1 MKKIESV
8 LIAGAGAIGAAIA
21 WKIQQNKP
29 ESVSLL
35 AGGERLAR
43 YRKEP
48 FVINGEPC
56 SFALTD
62 SESSSTPDLIIV
74 ACKNHHLP
82 QLVSEMKNH
91 VGEQTLILSLLNGIS
106 SEREIA
112 DAFGSHRIPY
122 AMILGVDAVREG
134 STINFSK
141 PGTIYFGDAE
151 NIVPWSDRV
160 QAIADFFTRTG
171 VGFSV
176 PENMLNR
183 LWYKFMM
190 NVGLNQLTAIIRRP
204 YRPFKTATRDP
215 AAAELFADAMREV
228 IAVAAHEGVILTE
241 KDIEN
246 TFHVLDGLADEGK
259 TSMLQ
264 DVEAGRK
271 TEVELFSRTVME
283 LGEKHGVPVPVN
295 TIMYRLIRAI
305 ENTY

>member
-21 WKIQQNKP
+21 WKIQQREP
-29 ESVSLL
+29 EAVSLL

-62 SESSSTPDLIIV
+62 SASSSSPDLIIV

-82 QLVSEMKNH
+82 HLINEMKNH
-91 VGEQTLILSLLNGIS
+91 VGEHTLILSLLNGIS
-106 SEREIA
+106 SEQEIA

-122 AMILGVDAVREG
+122 AMILGIDAVREG
-134 STINFSK
+134 TRISFSK
-141 PGTIYFGDAE
+141 TGKIFFGDAE
-151 NIVPWSDRV
+151 NIEPWSDRV
-160 QAIADFFTRTG
+160 QAIADFFTRAG
-171 VGFSV
+171 VGYSV

-204 YRPFKTATRDP
+204 YRPFKTATREP
-215 AAAELFADAMREV
+215 AAADLFADAMREV

-241 KDIEN
+241 KDIEG

-271 TEVELFSRTVME
+271 TEVELFSRTIME
-283 LGEKHGVPVPVN
+283 LGEKHGVSVPVN